1 MSVVLP
7 EQLDQIVVPV
17 NSLGAQA
24 DRHAVAWARGHG
36 LIRTEKAHQRLV
48 KTKPGSLAAHCYPS
62 ANLPELCL
70 LGNWMTWLFILD
82 DLNDEGTY
90 GWDPEALEQALTSVI
105 FPDSFGFG
113 NTENPFGAA
122 LDDMAK
128 RAGAHMSPQWR
139 HRFQHHVLDY
149 FRAYVWQSAHRRE
162 GQIPDADTFPQQ
174 RREAGAIIPS
184 LDLIEFVESTTL
196 PPGLYYSRTYQRL
209 LTTAANVVCW
219 TNDLMTFEKEIAR
232 GDHQNLISVVSQAE
246 DLTLDQAIATVRTR
260 TGHEIERFLATEADL
275 PRLFAALAVSPELQA
290 TALRCVDMLK
300 AWMRG
305 HVDWGKET
313 ARYLE
318 FERSASPPEY
328 LDDLLAEAPTISRKA
343 ETP

>member
-7 EQLDQIVVPV
+7 EQLDRIVSSV

-24 DRHAVAWARGHG
+24 DSHAIAWALDHG
-36 LIRTEKAHQRLV
+36 LIRTEKARRRLAG
-48 KTKPGSLAAHCYPS
+48 TRPGSLAAHCYPS
-62 ANLPELCL
+62 ADLSALCL
-70 LGNWMTWLFILD
+70 LGDWMTWLFILD

-90 GWDPEALEQALTSVI
+90 GWDPEALEQALTSVVV
-105 FPDSFGFG
+105 PGSSGFG
-113 NTENPFGAA
+113 NTDNPFGAA
-122 LDDMAK
+122 LGDMVG

-139 HRFQHHVLDY
+139 RRFQHHVLDY
-149 FRAYVWQSAHRRE
+149 FRAYVWQSAHRRA

-184 LDLIEFVESTTL
+184 FDLIEFVESTTL

-219 TNDLMTFEKEIAR
+219 TNDLMTFEKEVAR
-232 GDHQNLISVVSQAE
+232 GDHQNLISVVREAE
-246 DLTLDQAIATVRTR
+246 GLALDQAMAAVRSR
-260 TGHEIERFLATEADL
+260 TGREIERFLATEADL
-275 PRLFAALAVSPELQA
+275 PRLFTALAVSTELRA
-290 TALRCVDMLK
+290 TTLRCVDMLR

-305 HVDWGKET
+305 HVDWGQET

-318 FERSASPPEY
+318 FEHSASPPEY
-328 LDDLLAEAPTISRKA
+328 LDDLLAEDSTISRKA
-343 ETP
+343 